1 MPYVSNTVKVLATTL
16 AVVVVSI
23 CTAVLSVL
31 PAGNAKA
38 ANSVTEVTFC
48 GAPIS
53 NVNPAA
59 GIPAVEQQL
68 GQGNDQL
75 VSAIARAIGLGRSP
89 CQLINFLIETGA
101 EVVVDGALLEVVD
114 VRLPNGID
122 ELVAATH
129 TAIQNAEAKTP
140 PTLPDVGPSGALVWA
155 PVSWATLGVNVRS
168 EPGTSL
174 PPVGAVPDGT
184 YVAIQCTS
192 TGPTIASAGGAT
204 NVWDRITYDGV
215 TGYVADAYINTGR
228 LTAVA
233 PAC

>member
-129 TAIQNAEAKTP
+129 TAIQNAEAETRLHFL
-140 PTLPDVGPSGALVWA
+140 TFGPSGALVWA
-155 PVSWATLGVNVRS
+155 PVSWATLGVKCTVRTRH
-168 EPGTSL
+168 EPSPRWGRTRWYLRGHSMY
-174 PPVGAVPDGT
+174 VDRPDHC
-184 YVAIQCTS
+184 QCWGS
-192 TGPTIASAGGAT
+192 HQCLGS
-204 NVWDRITYDGV
+204 NYLRRCDRLCG
-215 TGYVADAYINTGR
+215 
-228 LTAVA
+228 
-233 PAC
+233 